1 MSSDLVASLD
11 DAQMQT
17 PVPACPAWRVHDLL
31 CHLVG
36 LPGDVN
42 AGRIEGAG
50 TDPWTASS
58 GRRALRQHSRRAAR
72 RVGAERRPSVRG
84 DHPHDRPAAPV
95 FDLVVH
101 EQDLRGAIGVPGA
114 RDSAGVRWLVDI
126 ALARLASEIDE
137 ANLPALEIAMEDEG
151 FVAGSGDVVDRWD
164 IERFELFRSFAGRRS
179 ANQLR
184 ASGCPLVY
192 VQKVRIPPDGAERRH
207 RARVSDAQTTR
218 GTTTGP
224 LYRALT
230 CSRRSASRC

>member
-1 MSSDLVASLD
+1 MTADPQQVYREGRGRVTALVATLD

-50 TDPWTASS
+50 TDPWTA
-58 GRRALRQHSRRAAR
+58 AQIAAHCDNTR
-72 RVGAERRPSVRG
+72 DELLEEWAREAQAFEEILPMIDPPR
-84 DHPHDRPAAPV
+84 PV

-114 RDSAGVRWLVDI
+114 RDSAGVRWLV
-126 ALARLASEIDE
+126 
-137 ANLPALEIAMEDEG
+137 
-151 FVAGSGDVVDRWD
+151 
-164 IERFELFRSFAGRRS
+164 FRSLAGRRS
-179 ANQLR
+179 VNQIR

-192 VQKVRIPPDGAERRH
+192 VQKVAFLPMAPADVIEL
-207 RARVSDAQTTR
+207 V
-218 GTTTGP
+218 
-224 LYRALT
+224 
-230 CSRRSASRC
+230 